1 MLNTN
6 EATTLTTIATKS
18 EISVDDLI
26 LLVQADVGYTR
37 KSKSDDP
44 GVYITKTKSDK
55 FVVQFRKA
63 GDTKR
68 KSVGSFDTK
77 ADAEKVK
84 AVVLQRLT
92 EYDKVV

>member
-1 MLNTN
+1 MSNAT
-6 EATTLTTIATKS
+6 EVTTLNTIATKG

-26 LLVQADVGYTR
+26 KLVQDEVGYTR
-37 KSKSDDP
+37 KPNSTDP

-68 KSVGSFDTK
+68 KSVGSFATK

-92 EYDKVV
+92 EYDSVV